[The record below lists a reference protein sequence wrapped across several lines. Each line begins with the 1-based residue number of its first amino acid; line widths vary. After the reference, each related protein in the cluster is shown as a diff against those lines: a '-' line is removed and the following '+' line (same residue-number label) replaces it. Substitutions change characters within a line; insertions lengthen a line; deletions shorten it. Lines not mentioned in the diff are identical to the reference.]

1 MLNTLARGLVERQIA
16 IRGGKRVAQL
26 ADAHSK
32 AASWLAE
39 IIDVERQLAQDG
51 QGDSWVDEVL
61 AALNQI
67 ADERRAKSS
76 S

>member
-1 MLNTLARGLVERQIA
+1 
-16 IRGGKRVAQL
+16 VAQL

-32 AASWLAE
+32 AASRLAE

-51 QGDSWVDEVL
+51 QGESWVDEVL
-61 AALNQI
+61 AALDQI